1 MYTHAGRHS
10 NDEATLKFVWT
21 QPAFDMPDEDEDGDG
36 TSRRAFVGGAVAA
49 VAGAG
54 VVYGASTL
62 QGGASPLG
70 GSSAPADV
78 RAVDRSVTVPIGDRR
93 EVTLD
98 LADNPVMGSP
108 DADVVVYYWTDY
120 QCPFCQRFDQE
131 TLPKLVE
138 NFVVPGKAA
147 FVFQQFPMFGDDS
160 RVAARMEKCVWRQ
173 VRDSNPAAFWNWHT
187 AIYEEQ
193 GDKNSG
199 WASRENLLGYTESV
213 SGVDA
218 DAVATCLD
226 EHGDEV
232 DALVE
237 DDFGS
242 GRQFGLQGTPG
253 FVFRNPETGVLGR
266 MMGAQP
272 YDRFAG
278 AIEKMRGSEQSG

>member
-1 MYTHAGRHS
+1 
-10 NDEATLKFVWT
+10 
-21 QPAFDMPDEDEDGDG
+21 MPDEDEDGDG
-36 TSRRAFVGGAVAA
+36 ASRRAFVGGAVAA
-49 VAGAG
+49 IAGAG

-78 RAVDRSVTVPIGDRR
+78 RAVDRSVTVPIGDQR

-131 TLPKLVE
+131 TLPKLIE
-138 NFVVPGKAA
+138 NYVVPGTAS
-147 FVFQQFPMFGDDS
+147 FVFQQFPMFGVDS
-160 RVAARMEKCVWRQ
+160 RVAAQMEKCVWRQ

-187 AIYEEQ
+187 TVYEQQ
-193 GDKNSG
+193 GEKNSG
-199 WASRENLLGYTESV
+199 WANRESLLSYTEDV
-213 SGVDA
+213 AGVDA
-218 DAVATCLD
+218 DAVDACLD
-226 EHGDEV
+226 EDIEQI

-253 FVFRNPETGVLGR
+253 FVFRNPETEVLGR

-278 AIEKMRGSEQSG
+278 AIEKMRQSE